1 MVDASHGN
9 SEKDYRR
16 QPVVADALGEQIAAG
31 EQGLIG
37 VMLESF
43 ITAGKQAP
51 GDPAGLVY
59 GQSITDGCMDFDTT
73 AQVLDALAAA
83 VRRRR
88 EVHPDHA
95 RRSCAT
101 ASA

>member
-9 SEKDYRR
+9 SEKDHRR
-16 QPVVADALGEQIAAG
+16 QPVVADTLADQIASG
-31 EQGLIG
+31 ERGIVG

-43 ITAGKQAP
+43 IQAGQQAP
-51 GDPAGLVY
+51 GDPATLVY
-59 GQSITDGCMDFDTT
+59 GQSITDACMDIGST
-73 AQVLDALAAA
+73 AGVLERLAAA

-88 EVHPDHA
+88 ELHPESS

-101 ASA
+101 ATA